1 MSNQHAGAPALKG
14 GLLQP
19 YQLRA
24 RCARLRAEP
33 EPGLGV
39 LDAAARLQSSAA
51 PLSPC
56 CHPLLCAAAMAG
68 DGRKGG
74 EAESRTLRIAN
85 ICVKLFPALQVR
97 RCIPAFTA
105 SHGKACKKQAVCA
118 LFNSSSCCF
127 DLCACLCLCRQHLYS
142 SSAAPGQGFLSQTNL
157 MAVSFPAV
165 LSSH

>member
-51 PLSPC
+51 PLSPR

-68 DGRKGG
+68 DGREGG
-74 EAESRTLRIAN
+74 KAESRTLRIAN
-85 ICVKLFPALQVR
+85 ICVKTLPRSPGEKVHPCLYGFSRQGMQK
-97 RCIPAFTA
+97 A
-105 SHGKACKKQAVCA
+105 S
-118 LFNSSSCCF
+118 
-127 DLCACLCLCRQHLYS
+127 CLR
-142 SSAAPGQGFLSQTNL
+142 FI
-157 MAVSFPAV
+157 
-165 LSSH
+165 

>member
-24 RCARLRAEP
+24 QCARLRAEP

-68 DGRKGG
+68 NGREGG
-74 EAESRTLRIAN
+74 KQKAG
-85 ICVKLFPALQVR
+85 LFALPIFV
-97 RCIPAFTA
+97 
-105 SHGKACKKQAVCA
+105 
-118 LFNSSSCCF
+118 
-127 DLCACLCLCRQHLYS
+127 
-142 SSAAPGQGFLSQTNL
+142 
-157 MAVSFPAV
+157 
-165 LSSH
+165 

>member
-1 MSNQHAGAPALKG
+1 MSNQHAGALALKG

-24 RCARLRAEP
+24 QCARLRAEP

-68 DGRKGG
+68 NGREGG
-74 EAESRTLRIAN
+74 KQKAG
-85 ICVKLFPALQVR
+85 LFALPIFV
-97 RCIPAFTA
+97 
-105 SHGKACKKQAVCA
+105 
-118 LFNSSSCCF
+118 
-127 DLCACLCLCRQHLYS
+127 
-142 SSAAPGQGFLSQTNL
+142 
-157 MAVSFPAV
+157 
-165 LSSH
+165 

>member
-51 PLSPC
+51 LLSLC

-68 DGRKGG
+68 NGREGG
-74 EAESRTLRIAN
+74 KQKAG
-85 ICVKLFPALQVR
+85 LFALPIFV
-97 RCIPAFTA
+97 
-105 SHGKACKKQAVCA
+105 
-118 LFNSSSCCF
+118 
-127 DLCACLCLCRQHLYS
+127 
-142 SSAAPGQGFLSQTNL
+142 
-157 MAVSFPAV
+157 
-165 LSSH
+165 